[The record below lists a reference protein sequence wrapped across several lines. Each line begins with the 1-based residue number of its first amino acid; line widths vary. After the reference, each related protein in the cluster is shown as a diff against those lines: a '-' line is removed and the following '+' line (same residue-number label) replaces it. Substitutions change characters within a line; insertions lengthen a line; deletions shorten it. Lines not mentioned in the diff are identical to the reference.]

1 MFVLV
6 LIESKVFSLFR
17 KLNVVELM
25 VVRKYGS
32 DYIVSLLNQYMYSLN
47 NKISDYILS
56 NYIFVEVE
64 YEK

>member
-32 DYIVSLLNQYMYSLN
+32 DYKISLLNQYMYSLN
-47 NKISDYILS
+47 NKFSNYILS
-56 NYIFVEVE
+56 NYVFVEVE

>member
-6 LIESKVFSLFR
+6 LIESKIFSLFR

-32 DYIVSLLNQYMYSLN
+32 DYIVSLLNRYMYSLN
-47 NKISDYILS
+47 NKISDYIRS
-56 NYIFVEVE
+56 NYIYVEVE